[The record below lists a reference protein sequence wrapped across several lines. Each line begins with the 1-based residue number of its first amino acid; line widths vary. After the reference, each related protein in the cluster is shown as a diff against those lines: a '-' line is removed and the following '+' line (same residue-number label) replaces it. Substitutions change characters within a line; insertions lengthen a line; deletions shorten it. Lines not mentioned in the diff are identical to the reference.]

1 VNYIF
6 NHIYLKNS
14 FLDIT
19 MEIILNIID
28 CVMEIISDSS
38 SDSDLW
44 SDSSDEDL
52 LLLDNMV
59 LFISFLI

>member
-6 NHIYLKNS
+6 KHIYLKNS

-28 CVMEIISDSS
+28 CAMEISDS

-52 LLLDNMV
+52 LLLDIMV
-59 LFISFLI
+59 LFISFFVI